1 LATQDLERGVR
12 LTALDG
18 LRGWAALSVI
28 IFHMHW
34 EIFGIKFPVFR
45 NPVSSLLGNG
55 SLAVAIFFTL
65 SGYVLTIGRWR
76 SPDNGNLLLTLVR
89 RYLRLEIP
97 IMGAVLIA
105 YFLMEFHLIY
115 SVPAGPIVDRGD
127 WLGQFADF
135 EPNFLDA
142 LNFATLRAFGY
153 SPVNNY
159 GPFLWT
165 MAVELLGSIVVLTIS
180 QRARSGRWPY
190 AALLLFGALF
200 VPVLPIAACLP
211 AGALIALLQRDGILF
226 RNEPSE
232 QQGRAAT
239 IVGLLAWAMAA
250 YLQFVFSNA
259 LPVSITGIVIFL
271 CVMRSPRLQAF
282 FDLPLSRWLG
292 HISFPLYLIQIAVIG
307 SLTSWLIV
315 WLASQ
320 DQLTAWSAWAV
331 ALAGTA
337 ACLLAGWAYS
347 PVERF
352 TLQVIKPIGRR
363 SRRVQP
369 A

>member
-1 LATQDLERGVR
+1 MR

-76 SPDNGNLLLTLVR
+76 NPDNGNLLLTLVR

-97 IMGAVLIA
+97 IMGAVLIV

-115 SVPAGPIVDRGD
+115 SVPAGPLVDRGD

-165 MAVELLGSIVVLTIS
+165 MAVELLGSVAVLSIS

-190 AALLLFGALF
+190 VALVLFGALF
-200 VPVLPIAACLP
+200 VPVLPIAACVP
-211 AGALIALLQRDGILF
+211 AGALIALLQRDGLLF
-226 RNEPSE
+226 RSEPSE

-239 IVGLLAWAMAA
+239 AIALLAWALAA
-250 YLQFVFSNA
+250 CLQFVFRNA

-271 CVMRSPRLQAF
+271 CVLRSHRLQAF

-292 HISFPLYLIQIAVIG
+292 RVSFPLYLIQVAVIG

-337 ACLLAGWAYS
+337 ACLLAAWAYS

-352 TLQVIKPIGRR
+352 TLNVTQAIGRR
-363 SRRVQP
+363 SRRAQP
-369 A
+369 ARQAI